1 MRYVFVDIDELIG
14 YDEKSE
20 EEAISKNV
28 LKMLKKIIQKTSCRL
43 VITSKWRREFWTE
56 KYDLLSPHVRNVVD
70 SMAKY
75 NIDVFSITPSKEDVP
90 NYSKQD
96 SIISWLSKSY
106 VDNDKFV
113 IGSAEVKVGA
123 DPLTEAKTYKIYVQ
137 ATDSKGKTFKEGFDI
152 PVAEA

>member
-56 KYDLLSPHVRNVVD
+56 KYDLIIADEFHYLLDDAEFN
-70 SMAKY
+70 KY
-75 NIDVFSITPSKEDVP
+75 QYQPKF
-90 NYSKQD
+90 Q
-96 SIISWLSKSY
+96 KS
-106 VDNDKFV
+106 
-113 IGSAEVKVGA
+113 
-123 DPLTEAKTYKIYVQ
+123 
-137 ATDSKGKTFKEGFDI
+137 
-152 PVAEA
+152 

>member
-43 VITSKWRREFWTE
+43 VITSKCRREFWTE

-113 IGSAEVKVGA
+113 ILGFNPDEFKCFEKEFIQIPK
-123 DPLTEAKTYKIYVQ
+123 DKKISLSVYL
-137 ATDSKGKTFKEGFDI
+137 KI
-152 PVAEA
+152 CRNLR